1 MKDLFVKL
9 LSELKDGGLISE
21 SKSGEYVKSLDKY
34 LEAQKAA
41 LSKTAAARSNV
52 LLEAQD
58 KQHAAKLQK
67 LVEAIDADH
76 SGKLE
81 KLIESID
88 VDHTRKLNRL
98 VESLDVDHTNKL
110 KKLVESIDAD
120 HCGKL
125 QKFAEAVDADHTR
138 KLERLME
145 AVDRDHCGK
154 LNKLVE
160 AIDTD
165 HAAKL
170 ENLVEKID
178 KDCTKKL
185 KKVVEAVDADHVA
198 KLNQIVNMYE
208 KKLAKAKKCGKVDG
222 EPVTEAKARR
232 LANMFKTF
240 KEMLMVNTDYTQ
252 KEIREAVLDAH
263 NQIQSK
269 DKKLKSVLSENSKL
283 VEQMKELECKVLLEK
298 KSYSASPKLKA
309 YLEAYFSDAKS
320 AKEIETKFDEV
331 VSTFNK
337 EESRRKTILAEKATT
352 IQPAK
357 STVRIEES
365 VDNKAVQPSNV
376 MDMYVQKLEG
386 IRY

>member
-34 LEAQKAA
+34 LEAQKAT
-41 LSKTAAARSNV
+41 LSKTASARSNV

-67 LVEAIDADH
+67 LVEAIDEDH

-81 KLIESID
+81 RLIESID

-98 VESLDVDHTNKL
+98 VESLDLDHTRKL

-125 QKFAEAVDADHTR
+125 QRFAEAVDADHTR

-145 AVDRDHCGK
+145 AVD
-154 LNKLVE
+154 
-160 AIDTD
+160 AD

-178 KDCTKKL
+178 EDCAKKL
-185 KKVVEAVDADHVA
+185 KKVVEAVDADHCR
-198 KLNQIVNMYE
+198 KLNQIVDMYE
-208 KKLAKAKKCGKVDG
+208 KKLAKAKKSGKIDG
-222 EPVTEAKARR
+222 EPVNEAKARR
-232 LANMFKTF
+232 LSNMFKTF

-269 DKKLKSVLSENSKL
+269 DKQLKSALSENSKL
-283 VEQMKELECKVLLEK
+283 NDQMKVISEQMKELECKVLLEK

-320 AKEIETKFDEV
+320 VKEIESKFDEV

-337 EESRRKTILAEKATT
+337 EESRRKTILAEKTAT

-357 STVRIEES
+357 SPVRIEES
-365 VDNKAVQPSNV
+365 VDNKTTQPSNV